1 MELITSGLEAMPS
14 RLSPKGIYCLSFH
27 EHEKIQETL
36 FCIQVIT
43 IRHGGKS
50 ISAEDSDEQTQAM
63 KNKQFQKYL
72 AEQTTNQGLQLEVS
86 DGIGT
91 ATALISREA
100 VSELQMYGKMINI
113 NSVLVIRG

>member
-1 MELITSGLEAMPS
+1 
-14 RLSPKGIYCLSFH
+14 
-27 EHEKIQETL
+27 
-36 FCIQVIT
+36 
-43 IRHGGKS
+43 
-50 ISAEDSDEQTQAM
+50 M

-113 NSVLVIRG
+113 NSILVIRGQIFRQSCGDG